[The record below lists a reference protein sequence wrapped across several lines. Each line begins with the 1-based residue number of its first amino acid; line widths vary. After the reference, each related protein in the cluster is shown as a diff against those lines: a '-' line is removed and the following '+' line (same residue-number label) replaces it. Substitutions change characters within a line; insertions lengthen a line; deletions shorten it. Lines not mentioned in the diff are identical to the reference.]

1 MWLKEGDRNTNFFH
15 RNVTWRA
22 KKSNINNLKRE
33 DGSLTQD
40 QLEMGVLAT
49 NFYQKLFTA
58 DNSVNPNVIVD
69 DMQRKVTTEMNKFLC
84 EEMTEDEITQAL
96 FEIGAQKAPCSLQ
109 LYSVRLDMDA
119 PTIIP

>member
-69 DMQRKVTTEMNKFLC
+69 DMQRKVTSEMNKSLC
-84 EEMTEDEITQAL
+84 EKMTEDEIT
-96 FEIGAQKAPCSLQ
+96 
-109 LYSVRLDMDA
+109 
-119 PTIIP
+119 